1 MCSLYKEIIMKNLEK
16 YKGIIPAFYACYDD
30 NGDVSPERTQKLA
43 QYYLDKGVK
52 GLYVG
57 GSSGECIYQNKEE
70 RKVILENVMEVV
82 GNKMTIIAHVAA
94 PSTRDSIEL
103 AKHAANLGVDALAA
117 IPPIYFTLPEY
128 SIEEYWTEMIQA
140 ANIDFI
146 IYNIPQTTG
155 YALTSNLLNK
165 MLENENVIG
174 VKNSSMPVQDILTW
188 KLNSK
193 KDIIVFNGP
202 DEQFVGGRI
211 MGADGGIGGTYGVMP
226 ELFLAADKAI
236 QNSNISLATE
246 IQFVIT
252 NIIFEMVKAKANIYA
267 IMKKV
272 LEKDELQLGGVR
284 SPLTNVTDEDLVI
297 VNKVSNMITS
307 AINKYC

>member
-1 MCSLYKEIIMKNLEK
+1 MKNLEK

-30 NGDVSPERTQKLA
+30 NGDISPERTQKLA

-57 GSSGECIYQNKEE
+57 GSSGECIYQNIEE

-246 IQFVIT
+246 IQFSIT
-252 NIIFEMVKAKANIYA
+252 DIIFEMVKAKANIYA

-272 LEKDELQLGGVR
+272 LEKDGLQLGGVR

-297 VNKVSNMITS
+297 VNKVSKMITS

>member
-1 MCSLYKEIIMKNLEK
+1 MKNLEK

-57 GSSGECIYQNKEE
+57 GSSGECIYQNIEE

-246 IQFVIT
+246 IQFEIT

-272 LEKDELQLGGVR
+272 LEKDGLQLGGVR

-297 VNKVSNMITS
+297 VNKVSKMITS

>member
-1 MCSLYKEIIMKNLEK
+1 MKNLEK

-57 GSSGECIYQNKEE
+57 GSSGECIYQNIEE

-246 IQFVIT
+246 IQFEIT

-272 LEKDELQLGGVR
+272 LEKDGLQLGGVR

-297 VNKVSNMITS
+297 VNKISKMITS

>member
-1 MCSLYKEIIMKNLEK
+1 MKNLEK

-57 GSSGECIYQNKEE
+57 GSSGECIYQNIEE
-70 RKVILENVMEVV
+70 RKVILENVMKVV

-246 IQFVIT
+246 IQFSIT

-272 LEKDELQLGGVR
+272 LEKDGLQLGGVR

-297 VNKVSNMITS
+297 VNKVSKMITS

>member
-1 MCSLYKEIIMKNLEK
+1 MKNLEK

>member
-1 MCSLYKEIIMKNLEK
+1 MKNLEK

-272 LEKDELQLGGVR
+272 LEKDGLQLGGVR

-297 VNKVSNMITS
+297 VNKVSKMITS